1 MMYQGILLGLCIG
14 MSLSGSAYGDLK
26 VLFTFDNS
34 GIEAHWVV
42 EIAASGENY
51 PATVAELPISPKGN
65 LVMMKW
71 MDASGQLL
79 SVTQMSDPRVASS
92 PEHMNPSSVSRVGL
106 TEGAWVGVG
115 PNGSETVIVAFPQNV
130 ALGLDLETWSVSLR
144 RDN

>member
-14 MSLSGSAYGDLK
+14 LSLSGSAYGDLK

-34 GIEAHWVV
+34 GIKAHRVV
-42 EIAASGENY
+42 EIPASGEYY
-51 PATVAELPISPKGN
+51 PLPLAELPVLPKGN
-65 LVMMKW
+65 MVMMKW

-79 SVTQMSDPRVASS
+79 AVTQMSDPRIASS

-106 TEGAWVGVG
+106 IEGAWVGDG
-115 PNGSETVIVAFPQNV
+115 PDGSEVVIIEFPQNV
-130 ALGLDLETWSVSLR
+130 VLGLGLETWSVSLR